1 MRFLLDAHV
10 PRSVATFLENRDHE
24 CHHVQDELP
33 PRTEDPAIVAHAH
46 QLEAVIITIN
56 RKHFTPL
63 VTRDS
68 NRNTR
73 EFPNAGLI
81 TMRCRADAIVPLLTK
96 HIRDVEAIYTVRRG
110 DDDPRVIAQITHNWI
125 MFY

>member
-10 PRSVATFLENRDHE
+10 PTSVATFLMNRGHQ
-24 CHHVQDELP
+24 CHRVQDELP

-46 QLEAVIITIN
+46 QLDAIIITIN

-63 VTRDS
+63 ITRDP

-73 EFPNAGLI
+73 EFPKAGLI
-81 TMRCRADAIVPLLTK
+81 SMRCRAEAIVPLLTK
-96 HIRDVEAIYTVRRG
+96 HIRDIEAIHAVRRE
-110 DDDPRVIAQITHNWI
+110 DDDSRVIAQINHNGI

>member
-1 MRFLLDAHV
+1 LA
-10 PRSVATFLENRDHE
+10 RSYRERENGCE
-24 CHHVQDELP
+24 IP
-33 PRTEDPAIVAHAH
+33 PRTEDPAVVAHAH
-46 QLEAVIITIN
+46 QLDAIIITIN

-63 VTRDS
+63 ITRDP

-81 TMRCRADAIVPLLTK
+81 SMRCRADAIVPLLTK
-96 HIRDVEAIYTVRRG
+96 HIRDIEAIYA
-110 DDDPRVIAQITHNWI
+110 PRVIAQINHNGI